1 MEKQTT
7 IASSCL
13 FLLYITTF
21 TVAEVLEAH
30 HHLHQHNIHGSVKL
44 FVFGDS
50 YVDTG
55 NIRKSVS
62 PSWKEPYGITFPGKP
77 AGRFSNGRVLTDY
90 IASFLGIRS
99 PVPYALRKFV
109 KKSKLESGMN
119 FAFGGT
125 GVFDTLVSGPNL
137 TTQIDFFEHLLQQ
150 KVYAKND
157 VIKSSIALVSV
168 AGNNYA
174 AHFGRPGND
183 TKDLAMF
190 TKSIIKQL
198 TVDLKRIHDLG
209 VQKIAVTTIEPLG
222 CLPSITSF
230 LSYQNCNEFAN
241 MASMF
246 HNQILLQK
254 LEELNKETKNS
265 AFVDLDLYNAFIS
278 AVKPPKHHQGYSTFQ
293 INTLKPCCVGVSNE
307 YSCGSVDQTGA
318 KKYIV
323 CDNPD
328 VSFFWDTVHPSQNG
342 WHEVYAAIK
351 PSLHQ
356 LCS

>member
-7 IASSCL
+7 IASSCF
-13 FLLYITTF
+13 FLLYIATF

-30 HHLHQHNIHGSVKL
+30 PHLHHQHNSHSSVKL
-44 FVFGDS
+44 FVFGNS

-55 NIRKSVS
+55 NIKKSVS
-62 PSWKEPYGITFPGKP
+62 PSWKEPYEITFPRKP
-77 AGRFSNGRVLTDY
+77 AGQFSNGRVLTDY
-90 IASFLGIRS
+90 IGLF
-99 PVPYALRKFV
+99 PFFLRKPILFY
-109 KKSKLESGMN
+109 L
-119 FAFGGT
+119 FLFGGT

-137 TTQIDFFEHLLQQ
+137 TTQIDFFEQLLQQ

-157 VIKSSIALVSV
+157 VVKSSIALVLV
-168 AGNNYA
+168 AGNDYA

-190 TKSIIKQL
+190 TKFIIIKQL

-222 CLPSITSF
+222 CLPSITSS

-241 MASMF
+241 MASMY

-265 AFVDLDLYNAFIS
+265 AFIDLELYNAFMS
-278 AVKPPKHHQGYSTFQ
+278 AVKPPKHHQGNTTFQ

-307 YSCGSVDQTGA
+307 YSCGTLDQTGA
-318 KKYIV
+318 KKYI
-323 CDNPD
+323 
-328 VSFFWDTVHPSQNG
+328 
-342 WHEVYAAIK
+342 I
-351 PSLHQ
+351 
-356 LCS
+356 

>member
-1 MEKQTT
+1 MEKQTI

-13 FLLYITTF
+13 FLLYIATF

-30 HHLHQHNIHGSVKL
+30 HHLHQHNSHGSVKL

-77 AGRFSNGRVLTDY
+77 AGRFSNGRVLIDY
-90 IASFLGIRS
+90 IASFFSIRS
-99 PVPYALRKFV
+99 PVPYALRKFG
-109 KKSKLESGMN
+109 KKSKLQSGMN

-137 TTQIDFFEHLLQQ
+137 TTQIDFFEQLLQQ

-157 VIKSSIALVSV
+157 VVNSSIALVSV
-168 AGNNYA
+168 AGNDYA

-183 TKDLAMF
+183 TK
-190 TKSIIKQL
+190 L

-265 AFVDLDLYNAFIS
+265 AFVDLDLYNAFMS
-278 AVKPPKHHQGYSTFQ
+278 AMKPPKHHQGYSTFQ
-293 INTLKPCCVGVSNE
+293 INTLKPCCIGVSKE
-307 YSCGSVDQTGA
+307 YSCGSVDQAGA

-356 LCS
+356 LYS